1 MPSSDV
7 SSDWTRVI
15 LIGPR
20 ADSKS
25 VLTPGK
31 SELTMVQSYFN
42 QHPVRNYSMSE
53 QTLVPVIAD

>member
-20 ADSKS
+20 VSTDFESA
-25 VLTPGK
+25 LT
-31 SELTMVQSYFN
+31 
-42 QHPVRNYSMSE
+42 
-53 QTLVPVIAD
+53 